1 MAAFH
6 AGSGQ
11 VTRGRGP
18 EKLARTTGQVPGDG
32 GGGSPGPTRAPSL
45 GGRSTSLKG
54 WPKGKFTTPNPQAR
68 VHGSDLFTPS
78 LLETRVKRDWHLLE
92 KRKRPWAH
100 GVGRRARGDAEPKGP
115 SKLQRDHGRARVS
128 GWGRGSW
135 RRETWSP
142 RASILPL
149 SHARLNNLVLRPG

>member
-32 GGGSPGPTRAPSL
+32 GGRSPGPTRAPCL
-45 GGRSTSLKG
+45 GGRSASLKG
-54 WPKGKFTTPNPQAR
+54 WVAQGKITLTHPQAR

-78 LLETRVKRDWHLLE
+78 PLETRVKRDWHLPE

-100 GVGRRARGDAEPKGP
+100 GVGRRARGGAEPKG
-115 SKLQRDHGRARVS
+115 R
-128 GWGRGSW
+128 
-135 RRETWSP
+135 
-142 RASILPL
+142 
-149 SHARLNNLVLRPG
+149 